1 MMQAMQQQQQQHMFP
16 SLMAMQAQMNAH
28 AMMFPFGMQFPFA
41 YNMQQQPAPQ
51 HQQQQFVASTSGD
64 AAGTSKEAVLSP
76 SFAAIQARIAFQS
89 KREKDLQ
96 DAQALHEYYVAKF
109 GLPK

>member
-16 SLMAMQAQMNAH
+16 SLMAMQAQMDPY

-51 HQQQQFVASTSGD
+51 HQQQQFVASTS
-64 AAGTSKEAVLSP
+64 
-76 SFAAIQARIAFQS
+76 
-89 KREKDLQ
+89 
-96 DAQALHEYYVAKF
+96 
-109 GLPK
+109 